1 VLLKEFRGGLLIQ
14 RRDKF
19 SMPRRSIAL
28 LSCEG
33 MHSNRASCPYD
44 EANPTM
50 LTLVHGDGE
59 PSEVR
64 HLRNARPA
72 ALDMARR
79 PNLLRVPFDRG
90 EVQLAARGVDLTLD
104 ITAKHFDVTGHL
116 RLEHACGTLTRV
128 EAQHLVAALV
138 AFLARTPGRSGSCM
152 MPPFHSQRDMM
163 ASRL

>member
-1 VLLKEFRGGLLIQ
+1 MLLKEFRGGLLIQ
-14 RRDKF
+14 RRDEF
-19 SMPRRSIAL
+19 SMPRRSIAP

-50 LTLVHGDGE
+50 LTLVHGEGD

-72 ALDMARR
+72 ALVTARR

-104 ITAKHFDVTGHL
+104 ITAKHFDVTGYP
-116 RLEHACGTLTRV
+116 RREHACGTLTRV

-138 AFLARTPGRSGSCM
+138 AFLARTPGTSE
-152 MPPFHSQRDMM
+152 
-163 ASRL
+163 AA

>member
-1 VLLKEFRGGLLIQ
+1 
-14 RRDKF
+14 
-19 SMPRRSIAL
+19 
-28 LSCEG
+28 

-50 LTLVHGDGE
+50 LTLVHGEGD

-64 HLRNARPA
+64 HLRNARPT
-72 ALDMARR
+72 ALVTARR

-104 ITAKHFDVTGHL
+104 ITAKHFDVTGYP
-116 RLEHACGTLTRV
+116 RCEHACGTLTRV

-138 AFLARTPGRSGSCM
+138 AFLARTPGTSE
-152 MPPFHSQRDMM
+152 
-163 ASRL
+163 AA